1 MKTEVQITAAS
12 KVKGAALIVGVYEGK
27 TAKTVTWTAA
37 GENAAAKLTNA
48 AALIKAGDISTKPGK
63 TTVLL
68 QPAGLGVSRLVIVG
82 LGKAGAMT
90 QDDYVAAVKAAVK
103 AAGTSE
109 VILVAEDW
117 TVTDRDE
124 AWKALTAARTA
135 FCTLAPII
143 TLKTA
148 HTEGAVLEKLVWLSD
163 KKTKAVADA
172 LEAGRIE
179 AENIHWARHL
189 AELPPNIC
197 TPHYIAQ
204 TVKEITRKRG
214 TGLSVKILERKAIE
228 KAKMGGV
235 LGVSKGSGVE
245 PAFIEFSYNGAGKA
259 APVVLVGKG
268 ITFDAGGISLKPA
281 RGMDEMKFD
290 MCGAAVMLAAVKA
303 AAELKLPVNVTA
315 LVAACEN
322 MPSGTAL
329 KPSDVITMSDGK
341 TVEILNTDA
350 EGRLILADALVRAAA
365 FKPAAVVDAATLTG
379 HIIVALGSAH
389 SGLFANDS
397 RLAAELKA
405 AGDTACDSVWRMPL
419 RKDYTEALKSDV
431 ADMANIGAA
440 AGPGASIAAA
450 FLEAFAPKCPWAHLD
465 VAGTANT
472 HSGQKKATGRPLPLL
487 LAWLRSRAAGEF
499 KDAVPAE
506 KAQKTSARKGRKAAK

>member
-1 MKTEVQITAAS
+1 M
-12 KVKGAALIVGVYEGK
+12 
-27 TAKTVTWTAA
+27 
-37 GENAAAKLTNA
+37 
-48 AALIKAGDISTKPGK
+48 
-63 TTVLL
+63 
-68 QPAGLGVSRLVIVG
+68 
-82 LGKAGAMT
+82 
-90 QDDYVAAVKAAVK
+90 
-103 AAGTSE
+103 
-109 VILVAEDW
+109 
-117 TVTDRDE
+117 
-124 AWKALTAARTA
+124 
-135 FCTLAPII
+135 
-143 TLKTA
+143 
-148 HTEGAVLEKLVWLSD
+148 
-163 KKTKAVADA
+163 
-172 LEAGRIE
+172 
-179 AENIHWARHL
+179 
-189 AELPPNIC
+189 
-197 TPHYIAQ
+197 
-204 TVKEITRKRG
+204 
-214 TGLSVKILERKAIE
+214 
-228 KAKMGGV
+228 
-235 LGVSKGSGVE
+235 
-245 PAFIEFSYNGAGKA
+245 
-259 APVVLVGKG
+259 VLVGKG

-350 EGRLILADALVRAAA
+350 EGRLILADALVRAAS

-419 RKDYTEALKSDV
+419 GKDYTEALKSDV

-472 HSGQKKATGRPLPLL
+472 HSGQKKRRAGRCRFFWPG
-487 LAWLRSRAAGEF
+487 SE
-499 KDAVPAE
+499 AVPQGNLRMRSPLRKLKKLLPAKAE
-506 KAQKTSARKGRKAAK
+506 RQPNERLKSWGGHRCRSAHAGGLRQG

>member
-1 MKTEVQITAAS
+1 
-12 KVKGAALIVGVYEGK
+12 
-27 TAKTVTWTAA
+27 
-37 GENAAAKLTNA
+37 
-48 AALIKAGDISTKPGK
+48 
-63 TTVLL
+63 
-68 QPAGLGVSRLVIVG
+68 
-82 LGKAGAMT
+82 
-90 QDDYVAAVKAAVK
+90 
-103 AAGTSE
+103 
-109 VILVAEDW
+109 
-117 TVTDRDE
+117 
-124 AWKALTAARTA
+124 
-135 FCTLAPII
+135 
-143 TLKTA
+143 
-148 HTEGAVLEKLVWLSD
+148 
-163 KKTKAVADA
+163 
-172 LEAGRIE
+172 
-179 AENIHWARHL
+179 
-189 AELPPNIC
+189 
-197 TPHYIAQ
+197 
-204 TVKEITRKRG
+204 
-214 TGLSVKILERKAIE
+214 
-228 KAKMGGV
+228 
-235 LGVSKGSGVE
+235 
-245 PAFIEFSYNGAGKA
+245 
-259 APVVLVGKG
+259 
-268 ITFDAGGISLKPA
+268 
-281 RGMDEMKFD
+281 MDEMKFD

-419 RKDYTEALKSDV
+419 GKDYTEALKSDV

-506 KAQKTSARKGRKAAK
+506 KAQKTSARKGKKAAK